1 MEIEMRDFIEFI
13 EFFAPFFLII
23 LSISL
28 VVGGLMLGANY
39 WESYKCGNYE
49 EVTGKATKWIFMD
62 ECYVQTDA
70 GWQRWDEYKDRAI
83 ASEGLK
89 AAP

>member
-1 MEIEMRDFIEFI
+1 MEIEMRDFIEF
-13 EFFAPFFLII
+13 FALLFLVIG
-23 LSISL
+23 L

-49 EVTGKATKWIFMD
+49 KVTGKATKWVFMD
-62 ECYVQTDA
+62 KCYVQTAA

-89 AAP
+89 SAP

>member
-1 MEIEMRDFIEFI
+1 MRDFIEF
-13 EFFAPFFLII
+13 FATL
-23 LSISL
+23 LL
-28 VVGGLMLGANY
+28 VIGLLFGGIMLGANY

-49 EVTGKATKWIFMD
+49 KVTGKATKWIFMD
-62 ECYVQTDA
+62 ECYVQTNA

-83 ASEGLK
+83 ASERLK